1 MRARLLRPAVGL
13 AGVMAAVL
21 ASTATAAPNTLKL
34 EDAKG
39 DANAINGQG
48 VAAGAGDHSGPIQ
61 KADSDVVSVTFAST
75 GTTKTVKGKK
85 TFTCTG
91 FTAVIELAA
100 PAGSGAVYRIV
111 GGGVKN
117 ADQFWLQYNNSPLGK
132 TTTIRHNDGEA
143 KTTPLAT
150 EAALVGSTIVF
161 TVTEKDLKAAGE
173 KLATFKMSA
182 LGADVRSS
190 TGAATV
196 PSWDGIDADD
206 TKSFSPCK

>member
-1 MRARLLRPAVGL
+1 MRARLLRPAVALG
-13 AGVMAAVL
+13 AVTAAVL
-21 ASTATAAPNTLKL
+21 ATTATAAPNTLTL
-34 EDAKG
+34 QDAKG
-39 DANAINGQG
+39 DANAVNGQG
-48 VAAGAGDHSGPIQ
+48 VAAGAGDHSGPVQ
-61 KADSDVVSVTFAST
+61 KADSDIVSVTFAST
-75 GTTKTVKGKK
+75 GATKTVNGKK

-91 FTAVIELAA
+91 FTATIELAA
-100 PAGSGAVYRIV
+100 PAGSAAVYRIL

-117 ADQFWLQYNNSPLGK
+117 ADQFWLQYNNSPVGK

-143 KTTPLAT
+143 KTTPLGT
-150 EAALVGSTIVF
+150 EAALVGNKIVF

-196 PSWDGIDADD
+196 PSWDGIDEDD